1 MSEET
6 PTWLLPTV
14 VALAAAAALWYFQ
27 SRPEPP
33 TQPIAVT
40 QPAVVADEQPDGPR
54 YPLPLEPPEAPAQ
67 ETLQP
72 LPALGDSDSYFELAL
87 VDLYGTAV
95 GDWLVNPALIEK
107 VVATVDSLPGSQVA
121 ERIRPLSRL
130 PESFAVDG
138 QDDSGEYTPGSTNY
152 ARFDPWMAVLA
163 ETEADALAE
172 TYRRFYPLFQE
183 AYVNLGY
190 PDGYFND
197 RLVEVIDHLLEAPVL
212 ETPPELS
219 RPNVLYE
226 YADPALE
233 ELSAGQKALL
243 RMGPRHGAQI
253 KRYLE
258 AFRDA
263 IAGPDP
269 AGAAQ

>member
-6 PTWLLPTV
+6 PTWLIPTV
-14 VALAAAAALWYFQ
+14 VALAGAGALWYYQ

-33 TQPIAVT
+33 APPVAVT
-40 QPAVVADEQPDGPR
+40 EPAVVDDERPAGPR
-54 YPLPLEPPEAPAQ
+54 HPLPLEPPERPAQ
-67 ETLQP
+67 RNLQP
-72 LPALGDSDSYFELAL
+72 LPALDDSDSYFELAL
-87 VDLYGTAV
+87 GDLFGAAV
-95 GDWLVNPALIEK
+95 GDWLVSPALIERI
-107 VVATVDSLPGSQVA
+107 VATVDSLTGSQVA
-121 ERIRPLSRL
+121 ERIRPLRRL

-138 QDDSGEYTPGSTNY
+138 QDDSGEYFPSSTNY
-152 ARFDPWMAVLA
+152 ARFDDWMAVLA
-163 ETEADALAE
+163 ETEPGSLAE

-197 RLVEVIDHLLEAPVL
+197 RLVEVIDHLLETPVL

-233 ELSAGQKALL
+233 ALSGGQKALL
-243 RMGPRHGAQI
+243 RLGPRHGAQI
-253 KRYLE
+253 RQYLR

-263 IAGPDP
+263 IAGADP
-269 AGAAQ
+269 TGAAR